1 MAWCGGSRTAQP
13 ESPDRGVLQS
23 DSGYPP
29 SNPWVSKEEDLCEN
43 SHSWAQPCHHS
54 DTRELTSQPSGLAK
68 HSFHCRFLLYITCFS
83 FFSYKLRS
91 V

>member
-29 SNPWVSKEEDLCEN
+29 PNPWITKEEDLCEN
-43 SHSWAQPCHHS
+43 SHS
-54 DTRELTSQPSGLAK
+54 
-68 HSFHCRFLLYITCFS
+68 
-83 FFSYKLRS
+83 
-91 V
+91 

>member
-13 ESPDRGVLQS
+13 ESPDRGVLQG

-29 SNPWVSKEEDLCEN
+29 
-43 SHSWAQPCHHS
+43 QPL
-54 DTRELTSQPSGLAK
+54 DTQGGGP
-68 HSFHCRFLLYITCFS
+68 
-83 FFSYKLRS
+83 